1 MRKIAIAVGVLLVIV
16 IAVVVVAVSN
26 LNGYLEENRDT
37 LSKLASDAAGR
48 SVSFD
53 RAEVAFAGGLAVRVA
68 GLRVAEDPRFGKPD
82 FLSLDGAFVGVRIL
96 PALQGRVE
104 VSGIR
109 LDAPTI
115 RVIQTADGFNFASL
129 GGGGEVPPPSS
140 SEAPP
145 PSGSEEES
153 APLALAIAA
162 LEITDGTIVFE
173 DRTSAEGLALV
184 IEAFES
190 SGTDLALEGPIA
202 IDFAGRVSSS
212 KPADAGLE
220 SDIEGEVD
228 LAGLD
233 PLEGT
238 VKLRSQSLYP
248 AIFGVRLEEGEVVEH
263 LDALT
268 IDVALPADPPKSG
281 YPVAVRSNAAR
292 LAGFD
297 LDDIAIDVNYRGAKG
312 GSDVTLD
319 QVAVGLAG
327 GRVDLTGDFF
337 LGEPG
342 ASPFDLKASIRGI
355 ESGELAAVLL
365 GVPREALSGVL
376 EGDVELAG
384 DSLEWESLERS
395 LVGKLRLDVGEG
407 ALEQVNVLRTLVG
420 RLSAS
425 PGIGQLAASLIQD
438 VAPGVLS
445 RDRTPFDGIDM
456 ALEVLDGAIHAKDL
470 QIAARDFGI
479 QAAGKVG
486 LDGAVAANGTFT
498 FSEEISRKLLD
509 KGGQIARV
517 LDQDGAVVLPLQ
529 FGGTT
534 GSPLLLPDLA
544 ALSGG
549 VGREVENRAAKE
561 LTDAIFGKRKKGDDA
576 DPEDE
581 GKRNAAK
588 SLLKKGLGKF
598 LGR

>member
-486 LDGAVAANGTFT
+486 LDGSVAADGTFT
-498 FSEEISRKLLD
+498 FSKELSRKLLD

>member
-1 MRKIAIAVGVLLVIV
+1 MRKVAIAVAILLVIV

-37 LSKLASDAAGR
+37 LSGLASDAAGR

-82 FLSLDGAFVGVRIL
+82 FLSLDEAFVGVRIL

-129 GGGGEVPPPSS
+129 GGGGE
-140 SEAPP
+140 APP
-145 PSGSEEES
+145 PSQSEEES

-162 LEITDGTIVFE
+162 LEISDGTIVFE

-190 SGTDLALEGPIA
+190 SGTDLALDGPIT
-202 IDFAGRVSSS
+202 IDFAGRVRSS
-212 KPADAGLE
+212 KPADAGLASE
-220 SDIEGEVD
+220 VEGEVD

-233 PLEGT
+233 PLEGR
-238 VKLRSQSLYP
+238 VKLRSPSLQP
-248 AIFGVRLEEGEVVEH
+248 GIFGVRLEEGDVVEH

-268 IDVALPADPPKSG
+268 IDIALPADPPKSG
-281 YPVAVRSNAAR
+281 YPVAVRSSAAR

-319 QVAVGLAG
+319 QVALGLAG
-327 GRVDLTGDFF
+327 GRIDLTGDVF

-342 ASPFDLKASIRGI
+342 RSPFDLKTTIRDI
-355 ESGELAAVLL
+355 DSGELAAVLL
-365 GVPREALSGVL
+365 GVPREALSGVV
-376 EGDVELAG
+376 EGDLELAG
-384 DSLEWESLERS
+384 DSLEWESLKQS

-407 ALEQVNVLRTLVG
+407 ALEQVNVLSTLVG

-425 PGIGQLAASLIQD
+425 PGIGQLAATSIQD
-438 VAPGVLS
+438 VAPEALS
-445 RDRTPFDGIDM
+445 GDRTPFDGIDM

-470 QIAARDFGI
+470 RIAARDFGI

-486 LDGAVAANGTFT
+486 LDGVVAADGTFT
-498 FSEEISRKLLD
+498 FSEELSRKLLD
-509 KGGQIARV
+509 KGGQVARV

-529 FGGTT
+529 IGGTT
-534 GSPLLLPDLA
+534 ESPLLLPDIA

-549 VGREVENRAAKE
+549 LGREIENRAAKE
-561 LTDAIFGKRKKGDDA
+561 LTDAIFGKRKEGDDA
-576 DPEDE
+576 DPQEDSERDAAE
-581 GKRNAAK
+581 G
-588 SLLKKGLGKF
+588 LLKEGLGNF